1 MTQLLSLAVHNSIA
15 DVPPVEFSVYV
26 KELHKDCDRGFSQ
39 QFTALQ
45 AHSPTSIP
53 CGAAKLEKNRIVTT
67 TSFLVSEMCIPS
79 LSCYTVAYQNI
90 YTIVIV
96 ADDST
101 RVILSSAHKK
111 HSDYI
116 NASWINASSHL
127 WKLNIH
133 FSIAYR
139 ATRKKNLMW
148 LVKVCVY
155 LSTFNVHA
163 IQCVLIR
170 PLPETVGNFWR
181 IVWQIK
187 IPTTVM
193 LTKTLEASKV

>member
-1 MTQLLSLAVHNSIA
+1 M
-15 DVPPVEFSVYV
+15 
-26 KELHKDCDRGFSQ
+26 
-39 QFTALQ
+39 
-45 AHSPTSIP
+45 
-53 CGAAKLEKNRIVTT
+53 
-67 TSFLVSEMCIPS
+67 
-79 LSCYTVAYQNI
+79 
-90 YTIVIV
+90 IV

-101 RVILSSAHKK
+101 RVILSYAHKK

-148 LVKVCVY
+148 LVKVCAY

-170 PLPETVGNFWR
+170 ATARDSWELLAHGLADKDTNHCLQVKCEQYWPERVGEAITVDGGR
-181 IVWQIK
+181 LIVHLNEVVPFADYELRK
-187 IPTTVM
+187 LTVYCVSH
-193 LTKTLEASKV
+193 KTSQK